1 MSKKVYRSAQGKTID
16 LGALQ
21 LQNETVK
28 AVGNMGVNARGDKV
42 NAQNTAIDT
51 RNNSVNRHYKKQTRS
66 NVSDDTVVDSKQSV
80 KKETKIEK
88 TKPVEKVV
96 VPEPV
101 EAPEEVAVAKE
112 STPLGGLADAIA
124 KAKSVKQEPVK
135 TPRQLR
141 QEAAGVKKI

>member
-51 RNNSVNRHYKKQTRS
+51 RNNSVNRYYKKQTRS
-66 NVSDDTVVDSKQSV
+66 NVSDDAVVDSKQSI

-88 TKPVEKVV
+88 RKPVEKVV

-112 STPLGGLADAIA
+112 STPLGGLAGAIA